1 MNLQYYPNEAYIT
14 NIGALQRELSKTF
27 NFIKT
32 LIKVKQQCVL
42 SHARS
47 REKWNTEQQNTIS
60 KSYQQESNVRDLPV
74 GQN

>member
-47 REKWNTEQQNTIS
+47 REK
-60 KSYQQESNVRDLPV
+60 
-74 GQN
+74 